1 MNAMSSLNERTGPPG
16 FTRQLPRPP
25 PPVPEPRLRASP
37 PVSPTQNA
45 LLGALPA
52 EDYQRLLPHLELIR
66 MEPGD
71 IVFDAGCHLYHA
83 VFPLEGIVSLLHVLQ
98 GGTST
103 EIALVG
109 NEGVLGI
116 YLFLGGESSP
126 PRRAVVLQRGFS
138 CRLKAEVLQR
148 EFDQCPAFRQLLLR
162 STQGLLTQIAQTAV
176 CNRHHRIEQQLC
188 RLLLLYLDRTAST
201 EVYLT
206 HEQIGNM
213 LGVRREGVTEAAHHL
228 QEAGLVAYRRG
239 HVLVLNRAGLEH
251 RACECYAVVKRE
263 TDRLLH
269 IGDHPS
275 GSAAV
280 WQYS

>member
-1 MNAMSSLNERTGPPG
+1 MNAMSSLNGRSGAPG
-16 FTRQLPRPP
+16 FISQSPRPP
-25 PPVPEPRLRASP
+25 PHATEPRLRP
-37 PVSPTQNA
+37 PPNVSPKQNA
-45 LLGALPA
+45 LLAALPA
-52 EDYQRLLPHLELIR
+52 DDYLRLLPHLEIIR
-66 MEPGD
+66 LDAGEA
-71 IVFDAGCHLYHA
+71 VFDAGCHLYHA
-83 VFPLEGIVSLLHVLQ
+83 TFPLQGIVSLLHVLQ
-98 GGTST
+98 DGTST

-116 YLFLGGESSP
+116 YLFLGGEASP
-126 PRRAVVLQRGFS
+126 PRRGVVLQPGFA
-138 CRLKAEVLQR
+138 CRLKADVLQR

-188 RLLLLYLDRTAST
+188 RLLLLYLDRSAST
-201 EVYLT
+201 EVSLT

-228 QEAGLVAYRRG
+228 QNAGVVAYRRG
-239 HVLVLNRAGLEH
+239 HVLVLNRAGLEQ

-263 TDRLLH
+263 SDRLMHL
-269 IGDHPS
+269 GDHHS
-275 GSAAV
+275 ADAAV

>member
-1 MNAMSSLNERTGPPG
+1 M
-16 FTRQLPRPP
+16 
-25 PPVPEPRLRASP
+25 
-37 PVSPTQNA
+37 
-45 LLGALPA
+45 
-52 EDYQRLLPHLELIR
+52 
-66 MEPGD
+66 
-71 IVFDAGCHLYHA
+71 
-83 VFPLEGIVSLLHVLQ
+83 
-98 GGTST
+98 
-103 EIALVG
+103 
-109 NEGVLGI
+109 
-116 YLFLGGESSP
+116 
-126 PRRAVVLQRGFS
+126 
-138 CRLKAEVLQR
+138 
-148 EFDQCPAFRQLLLR
+148 
-162 STQGLLTQIAQTAV
+162 
-176 CNRHHRIEQQLC
+176 
-188 RLLLLYLDRTAST
+188 T

-206 HEQIGNM
+206 QEQIGNM